1 MAITDKKKGVWDT
14 WEVYNKANEG
24 NWTFTPDP
32 VNAFTWGR
40 NGFSPGV
47 LGLNSSGDDRSSP
60 TQIPG
65 SSDATGYLWVANDS
79 YSQHWVKSDGTL
91 WGAGST
97 MFGMLGNNT
106 GSGDQSSPVQIGTD
120 SDWAKCFGLE
130 LNSFALKTG
139 GELYAWGNN
148 NTGQCGQNNT
158 TRYSAPVQIPGD
170 WTDCDVKGGYRRTQI
185 LKADG
190 TLWVMG
196 DGGNGRLGTNQSAQY
211 SSPKQLPG
219 TWTAHGTGSN
229 QGYGVKSGT
238 LYGWGNGQ
246 GYALSDSQTSYSS
259 PKEMPGTGWGG
270 EISGF
275 RYGGLAIRTNGTLWG
290 WGAQENDRQGTLGLN
305 DTTNYTSIQPV
316 GTDTT
321 WANVITSQNGC
332 TAALKTDGTLWCW
345 GAGAY
350 GMTAQNDTVKR
361 SSPCQVP
368 GSWTRLSSMSSSCQN
383 QGALA

>member
-1 MAITDKKKGVWDT
+1 
-14 WEVYNKANEG
+14 
-24 NWTFTPDP
+24 
-32 VNAFTWGR
+32 
-40 NGFSPGV
+40 
-47 LGLNSSGDDRSSP
+47 
-60 TQIPG
+60 
-65 SSDATGYLWVANDS
+65 
-79 YSQHWVKSDGTL
+79 
-91 WGAGST
+91 

-148 NTGQCGQNNT
+148 NTGQCGQNTT

-196 DGGNGRLGTNQSAQY
+196 DGGNGTLGTNQDAQY

-270 EISGF
+270 EISGW
-275 RYGGLAIRTNGTLWG
+275 RTSN
-290 WGAQENDRQGTLGLN
+290 
-305 DTTNYTSIQPV
+305 
-316 GTDTT
+316 
-321 WANVITSQNGC
+321 
-332 TAALKTDGTLWCW
+332 
-345 GAGAY
+345 
-350 GMTAQNDTVKR
+350 
-361 SSPCQVP
+361 
-368 GSWTRLSSMSSSCQN
+368 
-383 QGALA
+383 